1 MKRKGILILLA
12 GLLTLA
18 SCSSLYEELLLKT
31 EEEPKQDVNV
41 DVDVTFKTLILGYD
55 FESGIATAAGI
66 TDEGVTYKWYLND
79 APIALID
86 GASGATC
93 NVDSALLKKGKNRL
107 VVIATVDGV
116 DYSADCTI
124 EN

>member
-1 MKRKGILILLA
+1 MKRKGIFLVLA
-12 GLLTLA
+12 GLLTFA
-18 SCSSLYEELLLKT
+18 SCSSLYEDLLLKT
-31 EEEPKQDVNV
+31 EEEPKKDISV

-79 APIALID
+79 ALID
-86 GASGATC
+86 GVTGAAC

>member
-12 GLLTLA
+12 GLLNLA

-79 APIALID
+79 ALID

-93 NVDSALLKKGKNRL
+93 NVDSAILKKGKNRL